1 MCGISGIVDFKNQLG
16 EKKLGNIL
24 ENFNKTLNHRGPDD
38 SGKWIENNIGFSHTR
53 LSILDLSQNGH
64 QPMISKNKQTII
76 TYNGEIYNFK
86 ELYFELSDKNLKSNS
101 DTEVLLEYYNEFG
114 IDKLIEK
121 VNGMYAFS
129 IYDKKKNQIIIS
141 RDKVGK
147 KPLYYY
153 FDSEFLI
160 WGSEIKIFKNSPIS
174 KKLKLN
180 FNALDNFFKVGYIPN
195 PLSIFKEIIK
205 IQPGETLVIDLK
217 LIKKTSKRNFFIKKE
232 NQLIENSIEK
242 TIEDAVKIRTISDV
256 PYGVFL
262 SSGIDST
269 LVAAILKKQKNNV
282 SSFSI
287 GIKDNKLVDESSD
300 SKKIAKSLGLN
311 HNELIINENDLIDYF
326 PKLAKVYGEPFADT
340 SQIPTLILSE
350 FSKKKI
356 TVALSGDGGDEIFCG
371 YNRYLYALKYEKI
384 LRAIF
389 KLNNSINIIKYLK
402 NLFKI
407 PGFKLGNKLFL
418 KLNTLNNTTSFN
430 DLYSKLVMM
439 DNKETDIFNKNSQTY
454 YPYYLKEENSFDG
467 DTLFNM
473 QNKDIQNYLPDD
485 ILTKVDRASM
495 ENSLEVRCPLLDY
508 RLSGTIFLEK
518 NSKIKKN
525 QTKIKLR
532 NILKKH
538 IDLNLISK
546 EKKGFAIPIKKW
558 LNSSLIGLTNDYF
571 NSSILKDD
579 EFLNQRKIIKIWEE
593 QKKGLND
600 NTNLIWATL
609 IYLQWKEYW
618 KNL

>member
-16 EKKLGNIL
+16 ERRLRDIL
-24 ENFNKTLNHRGPDD
+24 ETFNKTLNHRGPDD
-38 SGKWIENNIGFSHTR
+38 NGKWIENNIGLSHTR
-53 LSILDLSQNGH
+53 LSILDLSKNGH
-64 QPMISKNKQTII
+64 QPMISKNKQTILS
-76 TYNGEIYNFK
+76 YNGEIYNFK

-101 DTEVLLEYYNEFG
+101 DTEVLLEYYNQFG

-121 VNGMYAFS
+121 ANGMYAFS
-129 IYDKKKNQIIIS
+129 IYDKKKNQIILS

-195 PLSIFKEIIK
+195 PLSIFEQIIK
-205 IQPGETLVIDLK
+205 IKPGETLVIDLK
-217 LIKKTSKRNFFIKKE
+217 LIKKSSKRNFFIKKE
-232 NQLIENSIEK
+232 NQLIDNSIEN
-242 TIEDAVKIRTISDV
+242 TIQDAVKIRTVSDV

-269 LVAAILKKQKNNV
+269 LVAAILKNQKNNV

-300 SKKIAKSLGLN
+300 SKKIAKSLGLD
-311 HNELIINENDLIDYF
+311 HNELIINENNLIDYF

-371 YNRYLYALKYEKI
+371 YNRYLYSLRYEKI
-384 LRAIF
+384 LRTVF
-389 KLNNSINIIKYLK
+389 KLNRSINIIKYLK
-402 NLFKI
+402 NIFKI

-439 DNKETDIFNKNSQTY
+439 DNKETDIFNENSQSY
-454 YPYYLKEENSFDG
+454 NPYYLKKENSFEG
-467 DTLFNM
+467 DTLFDM

-495 ENSLEVRCPLLDY
+495 ENSLEVRCPLLDH

-525 QTKIKLR
+525 QTKIVLR

-579 EFLNQRKIIKIWEE
+579 EFLNQGKIMKIWDE
-593 QKKGLND
+593 QQKGLND